1 MKRKSLLFLLLMAM
15 LAPLA
20 MNGQTQNTVL
30 SQNFDGNGFTISDNT
45 YDARAW
51 YTYNAGNGNN
61 WELYQGGTSY
71 AHSGSYCM
79 SYAYSSSYAADCY
92 LVSEPFTV
100 SAQMA
105 ELSVSLY
112 ERVMSSSYAET
123 FEVFFIKAS
132 DVTTLAGVA
141 SATHYGAI
149 ASNSYTNTSYAQV
162 SGSVT
167 SSALAG
173 QSVRVVVHC
182 TSIADR
188 YRLYIDDITVTE
200 TIEDA
205 CPKPTGLTASNVTN
219 TSATLNWNGE
229 AESYNVRYKI
239 ITTDAPIFSDDFEN
253 DLNNWTT
260 VDADGDGFNWA
271 SHINTG
277 SGNFTTHSGD
287 GVAYSE
293 SYHNNESGSGGTVLN
308 PDNWLITPQVQLGGS
323 VSFWAIGQDDEYF
336 AEHFAI
342 YVSTTGNN
350 PSNFT
355 QISQEYIAT
364 SEYVNYIADLSDYS
378 GMGYVAIRHF
388 NVSDQFILNIDDF
401 EIYGPSQ
408 WVTVNNVSG
417 NSLDITGLTADT
429 DYEFQVQA
437 YCGTDGESSWSASA
451 TFHTLDACAIPYE
464 LSTTNITAASATLN
478 WTGAQEAYNVRYR
491 SYTLGEP
498 QENVFEEGFE
508 GGSMPEGWDNSI
520 YTGSF
525 WNVGAGTGHTSSSI
539 TATTTSATGSY
550 NAYYYNNTSSNSAY
564 LILPA
569 LNLSNASVATLTFN
583 YVNPA
588 WAGGY
593 YALTVYYRING
604 GSWNQLS
611 QYTTS
616 QDTWT
621 GKTVTLTG
629 LADNYQVAFYV
640 TGYNSDYGHGV
651 GIDDVKITYTA
662 PSIIYGQW
670 VTKTNVTSPL
680 NLDDLTPTI
689 ENGNHYL
696 PTNYEWQVQGVD
708 CDGNGGTTDWSA
720 PATFTT
726 PEGYV
731 KEITGYGTGTG
742 NWYLIASPIGSI
754 SNSDL
759 EEKVINI
766 FSNSYDLFYFD
777 QAKENEWV
785 NYKPNESNTSTN
797 PGFGIEKGKGY
808 LYANKYDVDLVF
820 TGSAY
825 TTTDGRETVQLA
837 YTNTADGYLVDLPGW
852 NLVGNPFAKKA
863 YLEGNRGFYT
873 MDGDGNFTAVTNASI
888 EAMEGIFVVA
898 EGTNESVTFTTSEP
912 TKGGNLALN
921 LSNGRKAIDRAIVR
935 FDGGRQLPKL
945 QLFGER
951 TKLYIPVEGQDYAIV
966 SGEEMGELPVNFKA
980 EENGTYSLNL
990 SSEAVSFAYLHL
1002 IDNMTGADVDL
1013 LETSSYSF
1021 EAKTTDY
1028 ESRFKLVFAT
1038 GNNSNDDNFA
1048 FYSNGSFVINNEGNA
1063 ELQVIDIMGR
1073 IVKSESINGCANVS
1087 VNGAPGVYMLR
1098 LINGD
1103 NVKVQKVVVR

>member
-1 MKRKSLLFLLLMAM
+1 MKRKSLLFLMLMA
-15 LAPLA
+15 LFAPLA

-30 SQNFDGNGFTISDNT
+30 SQNFDGNGFTVSDNI

-71 AHSGSYCM
+71 AHSGNYCM
-79 SYAYSSSYAADCY
+79 AYAYNSSNDANCY

-112 ERVMSSSYAET
+112 ERVMTSSYAET

-132 DVTTLAGVA
+132 DVTTLEGVA

-173 QSVRVVVHC
+173 QSVRVVVRC

-188 YRLYIDDITVTE
+188 YRLYIDDIIVTE
-200 TIEDA
+200 TTEDA
-205 CPKPTGLTASNVTN
+205 CPKPTGLTANNVTN
-219 TSATLNWNGE
+219 NSATLNWNGE
-229 AESYNVRYKI
+229 AESYNVRYKVF
-239 ITTDAPIFSDDFEN
+239 TSGAPIFSDDFEN
-253 DLNNWTT
+253 GLSNWTT
-260 VDADGDGFNWA
+260 VDSDGDGFNWA

-277 SGNFTTHSGD
+277 SGNLTTHSGD

-293 SYHNNESGSGGTVLN
+293 SYDNDGRTPLT

-323 VSFWAIGQDDEYF
+323 VSFWAIGQDEDYP

-364 SEYVNYIADLSDYS
+364 SEYVNYSADLSEYS

-401 EIYGPSQ
+401 EIYGPIQQ

-451 TFHTLDACAIPYE
+451 TFHTLDNCAVPYE
-464 LSTTNITAASATLN
+464 LEVANPIAPISTLN
-478 WTGAQEAYNVRYR
+478 WTGVQEAYNVRYR

-520 YTGSF
+520 YTGSS

-550 NAYYYNNTSSNSAY
+550 NAYYYNSTSSNSAY

-569 LNLSNASVATLTFN
+569 LDLSNASVATLTFN

-588 WAGGY
+588 WVGGHF
-593 YALTVYYRING
+593 ALTVYYRING
-604 GSWNQLS
+604 GSWNQLE

-662 PSIIYGQW
+662 PSINYSEWIN
-670 VTKTNVTSPL
+670 KPDVTSPL
-680 NLDDLTPTI
+680 AITGLTPS
-689 ENGNHYL
+689 
-696 PTNYEWQVQGVD
+696 TNYEWQVQGIN

-726 PEGYV
+726 LEGYG
-731 KEITGYGTGTG
+731 KEIKGYVSTTNENGTINRGG
-742 NWYLIASPIGSI
+742 YYLIASPIGNVDPTAVTNMI
-754 SNSDL
+754 PANPQ
-759 EEKVINI
+759 VQG
-766 FSNSYDLFYFD
+766 YDLYYFD
-777 QAKENEWV
+777 HTQDNEWV
-785 NYKPNESNTSTN
+785 NYRPSSGGSSFTQLES
-797 PGFGIEKGKGY
+797 GKGY
-808 LYANKYDVDLVF
+808 LYANQVDVTLF
-820 TGSAY
+820 FSGSGITSGTQVVPLEPY
-825 TTTDGRETVQLA
+825 STTSAQG
-837 YTNTADGYLVDLPGW
+837 NHVDFPGW
-852 NLVGNPFAKKA
+852 NLVGNPFAVTA
-863 YLEGNRGFYT
+863 WLVGDRGFYT
-873 MDGDGNFTAVTNASI
+873 MSADCRFFASVESQEI

-898 EGTNESVTFTTSEP
+898 EENGDEVTFTTTARQS
-912 TKGGNLALN
+912 KSAMFALN
-921 LSNGRKAIDRAIVR
+921 LSHGRNLIDRAIVR
-935 FDGGRQLPKL
+935 LDGGRQLPKL
-945 QLFGER
+945 QFIQGS
-951 TKLYIPVEGQDYAIV
+951 TKVYIPVDGQDYAIV
-966 SGEEMGELPVNFKA
+966 SCEEMGEMPVSFKA
-980 EENGTYSLNL
+980 EENGSYTLSLN
-990 SSEAVSFAYLHL
+990 SENVSFAYLHL
-1002 IDNMTGADVDL
+1002 IDNLTGKEVDL
-1013 LETSSYSF
+1013 LETPSYSF

-1028 ESRFKLVFAT
+1028 ANRFKLVFAT
-1038 GNNSNDDNFA
+1038 GDNSNDDNFA
-1048 FYSNGSFVINNEGNA
+1048 FFSNGSFVINNDGA
-1063 ELQVIDIMGR
+1063 AILQVIDVMGR
-1073 IVKSESINGCANVS
+1073 IVKSESINGCTNVN
-1087 VNGAPGVYMLR
+1087 VNAAPGVYMLR
-1098 LINGD
+1098 LINGN
-1103 NVKVQKVVVR
+1103 NVKIQKVVVK

>member
-1 MKRKSLLFLLLMAM
+1 MKKQLLLITLLTA
-15 LAPLA
+15 LFAPLA
-20 MNGQTQNTVL
+20 MNGQTQNLLL
-30 SQNFDGNGFTISDNT
+30 SQNFDGYGFTVSDNI

-71 AHSGSYCM
+71 AHSGNYCM
-79 SYAYSSSYAADCY
+79 TYAYNSNYAANCY

-105 ELSVSLY
+105 ELNVSLY

-132 DVTTLAGVA
+132 DVTTLAAVA

-149 ASNSYTNTSYAQV
+149 ASASYTNESYNQV

-167 SSALAG
+167 NSALAG

-200 TIEDA
+200 TVEDA
-205 CPKPTGLTASNVTN
+205 CPKPTGLTASSVTTN
-219 TSATLNWNGE
+219 SATLNWNGE

-239 ITTDAPIFSDDFEN
+239 ITADAPIFSDDFEN
-253 DLNNWTT
+253 DLSNWTT

-277 SGNFTTHSGD
+277 TGNFTTHSGD

-364 SEYVNYIADLSDYS
+364 SEYVNYSADLSEYS

-437 YCGTDGESSWSASA
+437 DCGTDGESSWSASA
-451 TFHTLDACAIPYE
+451 TFHTLDACATPYE
-464 LSTTNITAASATLN
+464 LNTTNITAASVMLN

-508 GGSMPEGWDNSI
+508 GGPMPSGWDNSI
-520 YTGSF
+520 YTGSSS
-525 WNVGAGTGHTSSSI
+525 WEVGAGTGHTSTSI
-539 TATTTSATGSY
+539 QATTTSATGSY
-550 NAYYYNNTSSNSAY
+550 NAYYYNSTSSNSAY

-569 LNLSNASVATLTFN
+569 LDLSNASVATLTFN

-662 PSIIYGQW
+662 PSTIYSEW

-680 NLDDLTPTI
+680 DITDLTP
-689 ENGNHYL
+689 N
-696 PTNYEWQVQGVD
+696 TNYEWQVQGVN
-708 CDGNGGTTDWSA
+708 CDGNGSTTDWSA
-720 PATFTT
+720 CTTFTT
-726 PEGYV
+726 PEGYT
-731 KEITGYGTGTG
+731 KDIAAYTNDNGGY
-742 NWYLIASPIGSI
+742 YLIASPLANNVTPDNVTNMT
-754 SNSDL
+754 SNT
-759 EEKVINI
+759 
-766 FSNSYDLFYFD
+766 YDLYRFN
-777 QAKENEWV
+777 QSNQTEWE
-785 NYKPNESNTSTN
+785 NYKGHTS
-797 PGFGIEKGKGY
+797 GFVLENGKGY
-808 LYANKYDVDLVF
+808 LYANSKDVQLVF
-820 TGSAY
+820 SGAAY
-825 TTTDGRETVQLA
+825 TGTGEIALTQDASNELRG
-837 YTNTADGYLVDLPGW
+837 NW
-852 NLVGNPFAKKA
+852 NLVGNPYPETATV
-863 YLEGNRGFYT
+863 NVSSFYV
-873 MDGDGNFTAVTNASI
+873 MNGDGSDVIGNTSNTVA
-888 EAMEGIFVVA
+888 AMEGIFVLYDS
-898 EGTNESVTFTTSEP
+898 ENNITSVTFTPGTGSKSNEQL
-912 TKGGNLALN
+912 TLN
-921 LSNGRKAIDRAIVR
+921 ITQGRSNVIDRAIVR
-935 FDGGRQLPKL
+935 FDGNSQLPKF
-945 QLFGER
+945 QLFETS
-951 TKLYIPVEGQDYAIV
+951 TKLYIPQGTQDFAV
-966 SGEEMGELPVNFKA
+966 VNAEAQGEMPVNFKA
-980 EENGTYSLNL
+980 KNNGTYT
-990 SSEAVSFAYLHL
+990 VSVNTENVEFNYLHL
-1002 IDNMTGADVDL
+1002 IDNMTGADIDL
-1013 LETSSYSF
+1013 LETPSYSF
-1021 EAKTTDY
+1021 EANTSDY
-1028 ESRFKLVFAT
+1028 ESRFKLVFAQ
-1038 GNNSNDDNFA
+1038 GNNSNSDNFA
-1048 FYSNGSFVINNEGNA
+1048 FVSNEEIIVNGEGL
-1063 ELQVIDIMGR
+1063 LQVIDMTGR
-1073 IVKSESINGCANVS
+1073 VISTSQVS
-1087 VNGAPGVYMLR
+1087 GMSNIKLNAAAGVYVLK
-1098 LINGD
+1098 LND
-1103 NVKVQKVVVR
+1103 KTQKIVLK

>member
-61 WELYQGGTSY
+61 WDLYQAGSSY
-71 AHSGSYCM
+71 AHSGIYCM
-79 SYAYSSSYAADCY
+79 LYDYNSSYAADCY

-105 ELSVSLY
+105 ELSVNLY
-112 ERVMSSSYAET
+112 EAVGISSYAET
-123 FEVFFIKAS
+123 FEVFFVKAS
-132 DVTTLAGVA
+132 DVTNLSAVA

-149 ASNSYTNTSYAQV
+149 ASASYTNEGYNQV

-167 SSALAG
+167 NSALAG

-182 TSIADR
+182 TSAKDKF
-188 YRLYIDDITVTE
+188 RLYIDDITVTE
-200 TIEDA
+200 TTEDA
-205 CPKPTGLTASNVTN
+205 CPKPTGLTASHVTN
-219 TSATLNWNGE
+219 NSATLNWNGE

-239 ITTDAPIFSDDFEN
+239 ITADAPIFSDDFEN
-253 DLNNWTT
+253 DLSNWTT

-277 SGNFTTHSGD
+277 SANLTTHSGD

-293 SYHNNESGSGGTVLN
+293 SYHNNESGSGGTALN
-308 PDNWLITPQVQLGGS
+308 PNNWLITPQVQLGGS

-350 PSNFT
+350 PTNFT
-355 QISQEYIAT
+355 QVSEEYIAT
-364 SEYVNYIADLSDYS
+364 SEYVKYSADLSEYS

-437 YCGTDGESSWSASA
+437 DCGTDGESSWSASA
-451 TFHTLDACAIPYE
+451 TFHTLDNCAVPYE
-464 LSTTNITAASATLN
+464 LEVANPIAPISTLN
-478 WTGAQEAYNVRYR
+478 WTGVQEAYNVRYR

-498 QENVFEEGFE
+498 QEYVFEEGFE

-520 YTGSF
+520 YTGSS
-525 WNVGAGTGHTSSSI
+525 WGVGTGTGHTSSSI
-539 TATTTSATGSY
+539 SATSTSATGNY
-550 NAYYYNNTSSNSAY
+550 NAYYYSSTKSNSAY

-569 LNLSNASVATLTFN
+569 LDLSNASVATLTFN

-588 WAGGY
+588 WVGGHF
-593 YALTVYYRING
+593 ALTVYYRING
-604 GSWNQLS
+604 GSWNQLE

-629 LADNYQVAFYV
+629 LADSYQVAFYV
-640 TGYNSDYGHGV
+640 TSYNNDYGHGV

-662 PSIIYGQW
+662 PSINYGPW

-680 NLDDLTPTI
+680 NITGLNPS
-689 ENGNHYL
+689 
-696 PTNYEWQVQGVD
+696 TNYEWQVQGVN
-708 CDGNGGTTDWSA
+708 CDGNDGTTDWSA
-720 PATFTT
+720 LATFTT
-726 PEGYV
+726 LEGYAL
-731 KEITGYGTGTG
+731 EIKGYGNQQNRGG
-742 NWYLIASPIGSI
+742 YYLIASPVGEVAPANVANMIPTDSQQG
-754 SNSDL
+754 
-759 EEKVINI
+759 
-766 FSNSYDLFYFD
+766 YDLYYFD
-777 QAKENEWV
+777 HTQDNEWV
-785 NYKPNESNTSTN
+785 NYKSGSN
-797 PGFGIEKGKGY
+797 PGFGLIPGKGY
-808 LYANKYDVDLVF
+808 LYANQNDVILFFSGQAFTNTNGEYTVDL
-820 TGSAY
+820 TPYSA
-825 TTTDGRETVQLA
+825 TSVQGH
-837 YTNTADGYLVDLPGW
+837 NADFPGW
-852 NLVGNPFAKKA
+852 NLVGNPFAVTAWLK
-863 YLEGNRGFYT
+863 GNRGFYT
-873 MDGDGNFTAVTNASI
+873 MSADCRFFASVESQHI
-888 EAMEGIFVVA
+888 EAMQGIFVVA
-898 EGTNESVTFTTSEP
+898 GETEVDPTVTFTTDDPEDKSSMF
-912 TKGGNLALN
+912 TLN
-921 LSNGRKAIDRAIVR
+921 LSHGRNLIDRAIVR
-935 FDGGRQLPKL
+935 LDGGRQLPKL
-945 QLFGER
+945 QFIQGS
-951 TKLYIPVEGQDYAIV
+951 TKVYIPVDGQDYAIV
-966 SGEEMGELPVNFKA
+966 SCEEMGAMPVSFKA
-980 EENGTYSLNL
+980 EENGSYTLSLN
-990 SSEAVSFAYLHL
+990 SENVSFAYLHL
-1002 IDNMTGADVDL
+1002 IDNLTGKDVDL
-1013 LETSSYSF
+1013 LETPSYSF

-1028 ESRFKLVFAT
+1028 ANRFKLVFAT
-1038 GNNSNDDNFA
+1038 GDNSNDDNFA
-1048 FYSNGSFVINNEGNA
+1048 FFSNGSFVINNDGA
-1063 ELQVIDIMGR
+1063 ATLQVIDVTGR
-1073 IVKSESINGCANVS
+1073 ILSSESINGCTNVN
-1087 VNGAPGVYMLR
+1087 VNAAPGVYMLR
-1098 LINGD
+1098 LINGN